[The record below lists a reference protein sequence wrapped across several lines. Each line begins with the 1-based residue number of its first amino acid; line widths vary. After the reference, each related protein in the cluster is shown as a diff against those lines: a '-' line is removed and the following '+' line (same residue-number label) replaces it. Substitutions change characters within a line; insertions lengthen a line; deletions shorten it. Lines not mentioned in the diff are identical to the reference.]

1 MVQVASAYWPILWPA
16 PEPVTLTLRPGV
28 SSLHLPVRKAPSD
41 APAPR
46 PLPDPP
52 PREAKKR
59 VTRVRE
65 GSMDRSF
72 HTDLGSGE
80 TLHRFF
86 LDGGVF
92 GPVGDMR
99 LDEIGTVLSDVS
111 DRRYTIH
118 ADDPLSARAT
128 MEQTAGF
135 TRDDWAVKI
144 HTFAEQTA
152 TADAFHLTARIRC
165 WHDDELFFE
174 NDETFTIPR
183 NGM

>member
-1 MVQVASAYWPILWPA
+1 
-16 PEPVTLTLRPGV
+16 
-28 SSLHLPVRKAPSD
+28 
-41 APAPR
+41 
-46 PLPDPP
+46 
-52 PREAKKR
+52 
-59 VTRVRE
+59 
-65 GSMDRSF
+65 
-72 HTDLGSGE
+72 
-80 TLHRFF
+80 
-86 LDGGVF
+86 
-92 GPVGDMR
+92 VGDMR

-165 WHDDELFFE
+165 WHDGDELFFE

>member
-1 MVQVASAYWPILWPA
+1 
-16 PEPVTLTLRPGV
+16 
-28 SSLHLPVRKAPSD
+28 
-41 APAPR
+41 
-46 PLPDPP
+46 
-52 PREAKKR
+52 
-59 VTRVRE
+59 
-65 GSMDRSF
+65 MDRSF
-72 HTDLGSGE
+72 HTDLDHGE
-80 TLHRFF
+80 TQHRFF

-118 ADDPLSARAT
+118 ADDPLSARDT

-152 TADAFHLTARIRC
+152 TATPS
-165 WHDDELFFE
+165 
-174 NDETFTIPR
+174 T
-183 NGM
+183 